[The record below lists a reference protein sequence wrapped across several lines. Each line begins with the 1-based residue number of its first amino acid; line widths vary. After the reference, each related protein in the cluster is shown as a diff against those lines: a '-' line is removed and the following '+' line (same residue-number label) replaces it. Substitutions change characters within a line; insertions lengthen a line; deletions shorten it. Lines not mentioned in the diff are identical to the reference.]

1 MISRRFVSA
10 AIFLLAWGLSAS
22 AMAQPVAAG
31 AEANGQQAAAKA
43 AERKAEHDRIRSE
56 REAIKARRQQDESA
70 CYQRFS
76 VEDCVRAGVRDAEA
90 RLRAQEIELNDAER
104 KEKAAERLK
113 SIEEKQ
119 RGVPDSPSAGSGAAS
134 AVVRKPSQDPQGL
147 KSQRDH
153 EAELRAQQQRI
164 KVQKQAQEQAARTS
178 GNAERAAEARAR
190 HAQTLQAAQERR
202 DRVEKSRAEAA
213 AQGRVPAAP
222 LPAGSAAR

>member
-1 MISRRFVSA
+1 M
-10 AIFLLAWGLSAS
+10 
-22 AMAQPVAAG
+22 
-31 AEANGQQAAAKA
+31 
-43 AERKAEHDRIRSE
+43 
-56 REAIKARRQQDESA
+56 
-70 CYQRFS
+70 
-76 VEDCVRAGVRDAEA
+76 
-90 RLRAQEIELNDAER
+90 
-104 KEKAAERLK
+104 
-113 SIEEKQ
+113 
-119 RGVPDSPSAGSGAAS
+119 PDSPSAGSGAAS